1 MKKMILS
8 TFIFLGSAAMMVSC
22 GGGMSDADV
31 QKQAQ
36 EKFDKE
42 KAALMEAAAGDCDA
56 KKAEYVNVYLDSLR
70 RAQ

>member
-1 MKKMILS
+1 MKKLILG

-42 KAALMEAAAGDCDA
+42 KAALMEAANSNCDS
-56 KKAEYVNVYLDSLR
+56 KKSQYVNEYLDSLR
-70 RAQ
+70 NAQ